1 MSVYT
6 KESISDL
13 LFQKIDSIIIVDA
26 EKDTYQTVKKQ
37 GLFETFVE
45 NEGSYKSL
53 VEKLWFNLNGSPKK
67 ITDDYHVFIPM
78 MGKFK
83 GKYVDRVNLNIDE
96 KTHLVQISIYPIDES
111 CTKYVFILDEL
122 DNSEYLRE
130 FLTDRKIDT
139 IQNTFLFSMYVDL
152 IKDISYSINIT
163 EISNNPQNYDV
174 KYTTWRQMI
183 VNMIWPDDQKL
194 FLERTDP
201 DYLKKNLEPG
211 RATSFDCQMKNL
223 EGVFIWVKLI
233 FSRAHTTNEEDF
245 RFVFMVQ
252 NIHENH
258 LKLFDTLKRYEELAS
273 KDPLTDIYNHGRIET
288 EIRNSIEAFNSNGET
303 VSFMMLDIDF
313 FKKVNDKYGHSV
325 GDIVLK
331 QFVKAI
337 KEFIQPYKMTIGRWG
352 GEEFVCVCYGM
363 NLEELKSIAEQ
374 LRKKIEDT
382 TFEKAIKI
390 TCSIGLT
397 ELKKGD
403 TAQIIFDRVD
413 KAMYEAK
420 SSGRNRIISNIQ
432 IPGARPRMTLTL
444 Q

>member
-1 MSVYT
+1 MSAYT

-26 EKDTYQTVKKQ
+26 ENNTYRAIKKQ
-37 GLFETFVE
+37 GLFEKLVE
-45 NEGSYKSL
+45 DEGSYKSL
-53 VEKLWFNLNGSPKK
+53 VEMLWFNLNGSPKK
-67 ITDDYHVFIPM
+67 ITDEYHVFIPM
-78 MGKFK
+78 IGKFK
-83 GKYVDRVNLNIDE
+83 GKYVDRINLNFEGNI
-96 KTHLVQISIYPIDES
+96 HPVQISIYPIDES

-122 DNSEYLRE
+122 DNSEYLRD
-130 FLTDRKIDT
+130 FMGDRKIDT

-152 IKDISYSINIT
+152 IKDISYSINVT
-163 EISNNPQNYDV
+163 EISSKPQNYDV

-211 RATSFDCQMKNL
+211 RTTSFDCQMKNL

-233 FSRAHTTNEEDF
+233 FSRANTTNEDDF

-252 NIHENH
+252 NIHESH
-258 LKLFDTLKRYEELAS
+258 LKLFETLKHYEELAS

-288 EIRNSIEAFNSNGET
+288 EISNSIEAFNANKQP

-313 FKKVNDKYGHSV
+313 FKKINDKFGHSV
-325 GDIVLK
+325 GDLVLK
-331 QFVKAI
+331 DFVKLI
-337 KEFIQPYKMTIGRWG
+337 KDFIETQEITVGRWG
-352 GEEFVCVCYGM
+352 GEEFVCVCYGK
-363 NLEELKSIAEQ
+363 NLEQIKPVAEK
-374 LRKKIEDT
+374 LRQKIEDAE
-382 TFEKAIKI
+382 FNKGIKI

-397 ELKKGD
+397 EVKTND
-403 TAQIIFDRVD
+403 TAQVIFDRID

-420 SSGRNRIISNIQ
+420 SGGRNRIITN
-432 IPGARPRMTLTL
+432 
-444 Q
+444 

>member
-273 KDPLTDIYNHGRIET
+273 KDPLTDIFNHGRIET
-288 EIRNSIEAFNSNGET
+288 EISNSIEAFNSNGES
-303 VSFMMLDIDF
+303 VSYMMLDIDF

-331 QFVKAI
+331 QFAKAI

-374 LRKKIEDT
+374 LRQKIEDT

-432 IPGARPRMTLTL
+432 TPGARPRMTLTL

>member
-1 MSVYT
+1 MSAYT

-26 EKDTYQTVKKQ
+26 ENNTYRAIKKQ
-37 GLFETFVE
+37 GLFEKLVE
-45 NEGSYKSL
+45 DEGSYKSL
-53 VEKLWFNLNGSPKK
+53 VEMLWFNLNGSPKK
-67 ITDDYHVFIPM
+67 ITDEYHVFIPM
-78 MGKFK
+78 IGKFK
-83 GKYVDRVNLNIDE
+83 GKYVDRINLNFEGNI
-96 KTHLVQISIYPIDES
+96 HLVQISIYPIDES

-122 DNSEYLRE
+122 DNSEYLRD
-130 FLTDRKIDT
+130 FMGDRKIDT

-152 IKDISYSINIT
+152 IKDISYSINVT
-163 EISNNPQNYDV
+163 EISSKPQNYDV

-211 RATSFDCQMKNL
+211 RTTSFDCQMKNL

-233 FSRAHTTNEEDF
+233 FSRANTTNEDDF

-258 LKLFDTLKRYEELAS
+258 LKLFETLKHYEELAS

-288 EIRNSIEAFNSNGET
+288 EISNSIEAFNANKQP

-313 FKKVNDKYGHSV
+313 FKKINDKFGHSV
-325 GDIVLK
+325 GDLVLK
-331 QFVKAI
+331 DFVKLI
-337 KEFIQPYKMTIGRWG
+337 KDFIERQEITVGRWG
-352 GEEFVCVCYGM
+352 GEEFVCVCYGK
-363 NLEELKSIAEQ
+363 NLEQIKPVAEELRQ
-374 LRKKIEDT
+374 KIEDAE
-382 TFEKAIKI
+382 FNKGIKI

-397 ELKKGD
+397 EVKTND
-403 TAQIIFDRVD
+403 TAQVIFDRVD

-420 SSGRNRIISNIQ
+420 SGGRNRIITN
-432 IPGARPRMTLTL
+432 
-444 Q
+444 

>member
-1 MSVYT
+1 MSVYS

-13 LFQKIDSIIIVDA
+13 LFEKVDSILLIDA
-26 EKDTYQTVKKQ
+26 KADTYHTIKKQ
-37 GLFETFVE
+37 GIFEKIIE
-45 NEGSYKSL
+45 EKGSYKDL
-53 VEKLWFNLNGSPKK
+53 VEKLWFHFNNNSKK
-67 ITDDYHVFIPM
+67 ITDDYHVFVPIF
-78 MGKFK
+78 GQFK
-83 GKYVDRVNLNIDE
+83 GKYVDRVNLKIDD
-96 KTHLVQISIYPIDES
+96 KNYLIQISIYPVDEA
-111 CTKYVFILDEL
+111 CTKYIFILDKL

-130 FLTDRKIDT
+130 FLTDRKLDT
-139 IQNTFLFSMYVDL
+139 MQNTFLFSMYVDL

-163 EISNNPQNYDV
+163 EMSTNPQNYDV
-174 KYTTWRQMI
+174 KYSTWRQMI

-201 DYLKKNLEPG
+201 EYLKKNLEPG

-233 FSRAHTTNEEDF
+233 FSRACTTNEEDF

-258 LKLFDTLKRYEELAS
+258 MKLFDTLKRYEELAS

-288 EIRNSIEAFNSNGET
+288 EISNSIEAFNSNGET
-303 VSFMMLDIDF
+303 ISFMMLDIDF

-363 NLEELKSIAEQ
+363 NLEEIKPIAEQ
-374 LRKKIEDT
+374 LRKKIEDS
-382 TFEKAIKI
+382 TFEKTIKI

-403 TAQIIFDRVD
+403 TAKIIFDRVD
-413 KAMYEAK
+413 HAMYEAK
-420 SSGRNRIISNIQ
+420 TSGRNRITTNI
-432 IPGARPRMTLTL
+432 
-444 Q
+444 

>member
-13 LFQKIDSIIIVDA
+13 LFEKVDSVIIVDA
-26 EKDTYQTVKKQ
+26 KKDTYHTIKKQ
-37 GLFETFVE
+37 GIFEKLVE
-45 NEGSYKSL
+45 NDGTYKNL
-53 VEKLWFNLNGSPKK
+53 VEKLWFHFNGNPKK
-67 ITDDYHVFIPM
+67 ISDDYHVFIPM
-78 MGKFK
+78 MSQFK
-83 GKYVDRVNLNIDE
+83 GKYVDRINLNIDD
-96 KTHLVQISIYPIDES
+96 KIHLIQISIYPIDET
-111 CTKYVFILDEL
+111 CTQYIFILDEL

-130 FLTDRKIDT
+130 FLTDKKLDT
-139 IQNTFLFSMYVDL
+139 MQNTFLFSMYVDL
-152 IKDISYSINIT
+152 IKDISYSINVT

-201 DYLKKNLEPG
+201 DYLKKNLESG

-288 EIRNSIEAFNSNGET
+288 EISNSIESFNSNNEP

-313 FKKVNDKYGHSV
+313 FKKVNDEYGHSV

-363 NLEELKSIAEQ
+363 NLEEIKPIAEQ
-374 LRKKIEDT
+374 LRKKIEDS
-382 TFEKAIKI
+382 TFEKTIKI

-403 TAQIIFDRVD
+403 TAKIIFDRVD

-420 SSGRNRIISNIQ
+420 SSGRNRIISNY
-432 IPGARPRMTLTL
+432 
-444 Q
+444 

>member
-122 DNSEYLRE
+122 DNSEYLRD

-201 DYLKKNLEPG
+201 K
-211 RATSFDCQMKNL
+211 
-223 EGVFIWVKLI
+223 
-233 FSRAHTTNEEDF
+233 
-245 RFVFMVQ
+245 
-252 NIHENH
+252 
-258 LKLFDTLKRYEELAS
+258 
-273 KDPLTDIYNHGRIET
+273 
-288 EIRNSIEAFNSNGET
+288 
-303 VSFMMLDIDF
+303 
-313 FKKVNDKYGHSV
+313 
-325 GDIVLK
+325 
-331 QFVKAI
+331 
-337 KEFIQPYKMTIGRWG
+337 
-352 GEEFVCVCYGM
+352 
-363 NLEELKSIAEQ
+363 
-374 LRKKIEDT
+374 
-382 TFEKAIKI
+382 
-390 TCSIGLT
+390 
-397 ELKKGD
+397 
-403 TAQIIFDRVD
+403 
-413 KAMYEAK
+413 
-420 SSGRNRIISNIQ
+420 
-432 IPGARPRMTLTL
+432 
-444 Q
+444 

>member
-13 LFQKIDSIIIVDA
+13 LFEKVDSVIIVDA
-26 EKDTYQTVKKQ
+26 KKDTYHTIKKQ
-37 GLFETFVE
+37 GIFEKLVE
-45 NEGSYKSL
+45 NDGTYKNL
-53 VEKLWFNLNGSPKK
+53 VEKLWFHFNGNPKK
-67 ITDDYHVFIPM
+67 ISDDYHVFIPM
-78 MGKFK
+78 MSQFK
-83 GKYVDRVNLNIDE
+83 GKYVDRINLNIDD
-96 KTHLVQISIYPIDES
+96 KIHLVQISIYPIDET
-111 CTKYVFILDEL
+111 CTQYIFILDEL

-130 FLTDRKIDT
+130 FLTDKKLDT
-139 IQNTFLFSMYVDL
+139 MQNTFLFSMYVDL
-152 IKDISYSINIT
+152 IKDISYSINVT

-174 KYTTWRQMI
+174 KYSTWRQMI

-201 DYLKKNLEPG
+201 EYLKKNLEPG

-273 KDPLTDIYNHGRIET
+273 KDPLTDIFNHGRIET
-288 EIRNSIEAFNSNGET
+288 EISNSIEAFNSNGES
-303 VSFMMLDIDF
+303 VSYMMLDIDF

-331 QFVKAI
+331 QFAKAI

-363 NLEELKSIAEQ
+363 NLEEIKPIAEQ
-374 LRKKIEDT
+374 LRKKIEDS
-382 TFEKAIKI
+382 TFEKTIKI

-420 SSGRNRIISNIQ
+420 SSGRNRIISNI
-432 IPGARPRMTLTL
+432 
-444 Q
+444 

>member
-201 DYLKKNLEPG
+201 EYLKKNLEPG

-337 KEFIQPYKMTIGRWG
+337 KELIQPYKMTIGRWG

-363 NLEELKSIAEQ
+363 NLEELKTIAEQ
-374 LRKKIEDT
+374 LRQKIEDT

-413 KAMYEAK
+413 KAMYESK
-420 SSGRNRIISNIQ
+420 SSGRNRIISN
-432 IPGARPRMTLTL
+432 M
-444 Q
+444 